1 MKKFI
6 VAALMCLT
14 LTAGAYAQDLSIYDT
29 TISQDEGALIIIEGP
44 TTAEIGDL
52 VVLSV
57 EKSNGVSFKWLVSP
71 ATKNVLVIDGGK
83 RIVFSSGVE
92 GTFTF
97 HVATAKADTVDMVVH
112 TVVIKAN
119 GPEPTPTPTP
129 PQPEPTP
136 ESTMTKVLKALV
148 AGVDSDIKK
157 SEVLE
162 MARNFETV
170 SMAIANGT
178 LETPA
183 EVVAATAELNKK
195 SLGDNLVIWSSFRE
209 GLSDQL
215 KTMASD
221 GVLSDTASHKTV
233 WDEIAASLRE
243 VAHTL

>member
-14 LTAGAYAQDLSIYDT
+14 LTAGAFAQDLSIYDT

-44 TTAEIGDL
+44 TNAEIGDL

-57 EKSNGVSFKWLVSP
+57 EKSNGVAFKWLVSP
-71 ATKNVLVIDGGK
+71 ETKNVLVIDGGK

-119 GPEPTPTPTP
+119 GPEPTPTP

-221 GVLSDTASHKTV
+221 GVLSDTVSHKTV